1 MTKRIEELED
11 QIGKDSDEDNL
22 WNKPSK

>member
-22 WNKPSK
+22 WAAT